1 MNPRVMAR
9 KILIPILALAILVTF
24 AAPLWAGDPKP
35 VAKIG
40 GTLQIYGQFSPASL
54 TFDDGGQTS
63 SLVVDNSNSN
73 SRVGL
78 WYRRPFVWGQ
88 LNVNFE
94 TAVGFRGSNSISQN
108 FQISDWGWSKSNI
121 RKAEVIWE
129 TSRIGTFYLGQG
141 AMASDGVANRDL
153 SGTSIV
159 SYVGIPDVAGAFFL
173 RTQAGGLSPVAIGAV
188 FPNCDGGRRTRLR
201 YDTRSFRGVVF
212 STSIGKQVLSNLA
225 QTQDSDAVIRYDRD
239 FDRFR
244 IIAAGG
250 YTWINRKTAANN
262 RTVVGSFSI
271 EHKATGLSFTTSSGS
286 RNTQGS
292 YRYFKLGY
300 KAELPRVG
308 PFSISIDYY
317 GANNMV
323 IGGSRSESYGMGIL
337 QRFSNPRVEAY
348 LGVRTYRFTD
358 PSPVRYQD
366 ADSVLV
372 GARWKF

>member
-1 MNPRVMAR
+1 MAR
-9 KILIPILALAILVTF
+9 KTLISILAPALFVTF
-24 AAPLWAGDPKP
+24 GAPVWAGDSKP
-35 VAKIG
+35 VPKIG
-40 GTLQIYGQFSPASL
+40 GTFQFYGQLSPAYL
-54 TFDDGGQTS
+54 TFDDGGQKS
-63 SLVVDNSNSN
+63 GLVVDNSNSN
-73 SRVGL
+73 SRLGV
-78 WYRRPFVWGQ
+78 WYRRPFIWGQ

-108 FQISDWGWSKSNI
+108 FQISAFNWSKSNI
-121 RKAEVIWE
+121 RKAEVIWD
-129 TSRIGTFYLGQG
+129 TNRIGTFYLGQG
-141 AMASDGVANRDL
+141 SMASDGVANRDL

-159 SYVGIPDVAGAFFL
+159 SYVGIPDVAGAYFL
-173 RTQAGGLSPVAIGAV
+173 RTQAGGLSSVAIGTA
-188 FPNCDGGRRTRLR
+188 FPNFDGGRRTRLR
-201 YDTRSFRGVVF
+201 YDTRPYRGFVF
-212 STSIGKQVLSNLA
+212 STSIGKQVLSNFV
-225 QTQDSDAVIRYDRD
+225 QTQDSDAVIRYDGD
-239 FDRFR
+239 FARFR

-271 EHKATGLSFTTSSGS
+271 EHKATGISFTTSSGS

-300 KAELPRVG
+300 KAELPRLG

-323 IGGSRSESYGMGIL
+323 SGGSRSESYGMGIL

-358 PSPVRYQD
+358 PSPVRYRD